1 MSRLLKYFGPFAF
14 SLAAAILLLFA
25 QANADLALPDYMSR
39 IVNVGIQQSGMESP
53 LPQVMREETLSRLG
67 LFLSQ
72 ADQADLSAAYRQ
84 VDAASS
90 EYAALSEQYSGLS
103 GQSVYVLQAV
113 DTATRIRLEG
123 LIARPFLV
131 VYGLEQAAQDPEKAA
146 SMFGSLGGQFN
157 LSQLPPGMDLFTV
170 LGKLPQAQRD
180 QIVQAVDARFESL
193 GGEKALR
200 QAAARAALAEFEAL
214 GGDTQSLQSAY
225 LWQVGGQMLLI
236 ALLSA
241 VATILVGL
249 LGSRIAAGLA
259 RNLRSLLFEK
269 VMRFSG
275 AEFEHFSTASL
286 ITRATNDINQV
297 QAVTGI
303 LVRMVFYA
311 PIIGV
316 GGIIRAVDK
325 SPSMW
330 WTIALAVG
338 VLLGMIISVFSLA
351 LPKFQLIQTLVD
363 KLNLVA
369 REGLTGMMVV
379 RSFDREKHE
388 EARFERANR
397 ELTETNLF
405 VNRLFVIMMPF
416 MMLIL
421 NGASML
427 ILWVGANQVAQ
438 AQMEIGDMMAFMQY
452 AMQIVF
458 AFLMLSMLFI
468 MFPRA
473 DVSAHRVADVLE
485 MSISVTDP
493 AEPKR
498 LPDNFHPAIE
508 FRNVSFRYP
517 GADDDVLR
525 GISFRIEPGQTVGIM
540 GTTGSGKSTVVNL
553 IPRFFDVTNGELLL
567 DGVNVREISMRD
579 LRERIGYIPQRSNL
593 FTGTIES
600 NLRYADEAAEEAALL
615 QALETAQAAEF
626 VQEREAGLAAE
637 VTQGGGNFSGG
648 QKQRLSIARALVKR
662 APIYIF
668 DDSFSALDYRTDAR
682 LRQALLKQLRQS
694 TVLIVSQRIATIKNA
709 NQILVLDEG
718 RLVGQGTHEELMQ
731 SNEIYREIA
740 LSQLK
745 QQEALA

>member
-1 MSRLLKYFGPFAF
+1 MSRILKYLKPFILLLV
-14 SLAAAILLLFA
+14 LAVALLFA

-39 IVNVGIQQSGMESP
+39 IVNIGIQQSGVESA
-53 LPQVMREETLSRLG
+53 LPQAMRQTTMDRLG

-72 ADQADLSAAYRQ
+72 ADQADLLANYRLVDSSAA
-84 VDAASS
+84 
-90 EYAALSEQYSGLS
+90 EYDTLLNQYPALAEAPI
-103 GQSVYVLQAV
+103 YVLQAS
-113 DTATRIRLEG
+113 DAATKTRLEN
-123 LIARPFLV
+123 LIAQPLLV
-131 VYGLEQAAQDPEKAA
+131 VFGLEQAAQNPEQAA
-146 SMFGSLGGQFN
+146 SMGGGFD
-157 LSQLPPGMDLFTV
+157 LSKLPPGMDLFAA
-170 LGKLPQAQRD
+170 LGQLPDAQRAK
-180 QIVQAVDARFESL
+180 IVDSINQRFEAL
-193 GGEKALR
+193 GGEKAIR
-200 QAAARAALAEFEAL
+200 QGAARAVLAEYEAL
-214 GGDTQSLQSAY
+214 GVDVQRLQNNY
-225 LWQVGGQMLLI
+225 LFGIGGQMLLI
-236 ALLSA
+236 ALISA

-259 RNLRSLLFEK
+259 RDLRRLLFEK

-297 QAVTGI
+297 QAVMGI

-311 PIIGV
+311 PIIGI

-338 VLLGMIISVFSLA
+338 VLLVMIITVFSIA
-351 LPKFQLIQTLVD
+351 LPKFRIIQSLVD

-369 REGLTGMMVV
+369 RENLSGMMVV

-388 EARFERANR
+388 EARFDRANR
-397 ELTETNLF
+397 DLTNTNLF

-416 MMLIL
+416 MMLIM
-421 NGASML
+421 NGATML
-427 ILWVGANQVAQ
+427 ILWVGSNQVAL
-438 AQMEIGDMMAFMQY
+438 AQMEVGDMMAFMQY

-473 DVSAHRVADVLE
+473 DVSAHRIADVLE
-485 MSISVTDP
+485 MPISVVDAAQPKQLP
-493 AEPKR
+493 AESR
-498 LPDNFHPAIE
+498 PAIE
-508 FRNVSFRYP
+508 FRQVSFRYP

-525 GISFRIEPGQTVGIM
+525 NLSFRIEAGQTVGIM

-553 IPRFFDVTNGELLL
+553 IPRFFDVTGGAVLL
-567 DGVNVREISMRD
+567 DGVDIRQLALRD
-579 LRERIGYIPQRSNL
+579 LRDKIGYIPQRSNL
-593 FTGTIES
+593 FTGSIES
-600 NLRYADEAAEEAALL
+600 NLRYADENASAERLTQALSIAQALDFVEERAEGL
-615 QALETAQAAEF
+615 QAD
-626 VQEREAGLAAE
+626 VS
-637 VTQGGGNFSGG
+637 QGGVNYSGG

-709 NQILVLDEG
+709 DQILVLDEG
-718 RLVGQGTHEELMQ
+718 RLIGQGTHEELMKT
-731 SNEIYREIA
+731 NEIYREIA
-740 LSQLK
+740 LSQLT
-745 QQEALA
+745 QAETLA

>member
-1 MSRLLKYFGPFAF
+1 MSRLLKYFKPFAF
-14 SLAAAILLLFA
+14 SLLVAIALLFA

-39 IVNVGIQQSGMESP
+39 IVNIGIQQSGMESA
-53 LPQVMREETLSRLG
+53 LPQVMRAETMTRLG
-67 LFLSQ
+67 LFLSAQEQ
-72 ADQADLSAAYRQ
+72 AELLAVYRLAQ
-84 VDAASS
+84 PGSS
-90 EYAALSEQYSGLS
+90 EFEALSKQYSALS
-103 GQSVYVLQAV
+103 QPVYILQAV
-113 DTATRIRLEG
+113 DAATRTQLEG
-123 LIARPFLV
+123 LVARPFLTV
-131 VYGLEQAAQDPEKAA
+131 WGLEQAMQNPEQAQAL
-146 SMFGSLGGQFN
+146 FGNLGGGF
-157 LSQLPPGMDLFTV
+157 SGAALPPGMTIFDV
-170 LGKLPQAQRD
+170 MGKLPAAQREKML
-180 QIVQAVDARFESL
+180 QAVDARFEAL
-193 GGEKALR
+193 GGEKALL
-200 QAAARAALAEFEAL
+200 QAAGRAALAEFEAL
-214 GGDTQSLQSAY
+214 GGDVQALQSAY
-225 LWQVGGQMLLI
+225 LWRVGGQMLLV

-259 RNLRSLLFEK
+259 RDLRRLLFEK
-269 VMRFSG
+269 VMHFSG

-311 PIIGV
+311 PIIGI
-316 GGIIRAVDK
+316 GGIIRAIDK

-338 VLLGMIISVFSLA
+338 ILLTMIISVFSLA
-351 LPKFQLIQTLVD
+351 LPKFRLIQTLVD

-379 RSFDREKHE
+379 RSFDREQHE
-388 EARFERANR
+388 EARFDRANR

-416 MMLIL
+416 MMLIM
-421 NGASML
+421 NGATML
-427 ILWVGANQVAQ
+427 ILWVGSNQVAQ
-438 AQMEIGDMMAFMQY
+438 AQMEVGDMMAFMQY

-485 MSISVTDP
+485 MPISVVDAP
-493 AEPKR
+493 QPQH
-498 LPDNFHPAIE
+498 LPEDFHPALE

-525 GISFRIEPGQTVGIM
+525 GISFRIQPGQTVGIM

-553 IPRFFDVTNGELLL
+553 LPRFFDVTGGEVLLE
-567 DGVNVREISMRD
+567 GINVREIPLRD
-579 LRERIGYIPQRSNL
+579 LRDKIGYIPQRSSL
-593 FTGTIES
+593 FSGTIES
-600 NLRYADEAAEEAALL
+600 NLRYADEKAEEETLL
-615 QALETAQAAEF
+615 KALETAQAAEF
-626 VQEREAGLAAE
+626 VQERESGLAAE
-637 VTQGGGNFSGG
+637 VIQGGGNFSGG

-682 LRQALLKQLRQS
+682 LRQALRKHLRNS

-709 NQILVLDEG
+709 DKILVLDEG
-718 RLVGQGTHEELMQ
+718 RLIGEGTHEELMQ

-740 LSQLK
+740 LSQFK